1 MSTPVN
7 PGASPPPSRASRTP
21 RHVTARGAAQV
32 HCGQPPASCS
42 DCHHP
47 QICNTVGESMST
59 GHTAISPCVIFSNI
73 FTSRADNHLK
83 ITHGGIRFR
92 RRRPEDVRSRGSDR
106 TAKPQPAEA
115 SRTGR
120 CERQAGCDALRS
132 KHRTPGLRSRI
143 PRRSKTARR
152 RSPPVSPSFSQS
164 FADSPPARC
173 GGRLAPPEPS
183 VRGGLRLCE

>member
-1 MSTPVN
+1 MNREEALVN
-7 PGASPPPSRASRTP
+7 PGQPGRISAVVACLPHAPPCYRKG
-21 RHVTARGAAQV
+21 GAAQV

-47 QICNTVGESMST
+47 QICNTVEESMST

-106 TAKPQPAEA
+106 TAKP
-115 SRTGR
+115 
-120 CERQAGCDALRS
+120 
-132 KHRTPGLRSRI
+132 
-143 PRRSKTARR
+143 
-152 RSPPVSPSFSQS
+152 
-164 FADSPPARC
+164 
-173 GGRLAPPEPS
+173 
-183 VRGGLRLCE
+183 